1 MDVCLLCFWSNW
13 HFFILSVHLVFHIYS
28 APQRNWP
35 FTRTIRQSKPFLPL
49 FWARKTNNLT
59 NHSREIAFQW
69 SLTRKSSDH
78 SLLKCVFT
86 TIKEKEWS
94 LKLTVTLRFNTTY
107 YRGETFFKWKE
118 KYPEWNPPWNV
129 RKVVSSALG
138 NSALLKG

>member
-13 HFFILSVHLVFHIYS
+13 HFFILSVYLVFHIYS

-35 FTRTIRQSKPFLPL
+35 FTRTIRQFKPFLPL

-86 TIKEKEWS
+86 TVKEKEWS